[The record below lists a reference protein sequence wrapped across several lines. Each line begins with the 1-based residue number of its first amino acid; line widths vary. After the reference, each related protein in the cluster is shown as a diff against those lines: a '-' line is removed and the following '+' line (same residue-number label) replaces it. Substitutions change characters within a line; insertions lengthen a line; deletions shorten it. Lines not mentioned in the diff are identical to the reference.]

1 MLISENNMKTS
12 TYFIHTLSL
21 FYAMKLLVI
30 FWIKIYWKLPSYLTN
45 CTCDG
50 SFSRKKFLKIETP
63 EKVSKVNYVKGR
75 LNGLAICNI
84 EIIILDIID
93 HDTIIFLISLIM
105 ILSLMFLHQEIP
117 GGVFLWR
124 TKVFEVTI
132 LAFFLFF

>member
-1 MLISENNMKTS
+1 MNTS

-30 FWIKIYWKLPSYLTN
+30 FGIKIYQKLPSYLTN
-45 CTCDG
+45 CTYDG

-117 GGVFLWR
+117 GGVFS
-124 TKVFEVTI
+124 
-132 LAFFLFF
+132 